1 MNEKKE
7 VLNMLKEM
15 WRKGDSP
22 LHRIYPSWEELE
34 SNVDIKTERT
44 IEKEKYRLQLCPN
57 CGMKQRIT
65 KPLEDFFPY
74 QNCGSCKHTFY
85 VNKDLTARELN
96 EEEKENMP
104 AAWIQIIEDMSKKK
118 IAIVFKLE

>member
-34 SNVDIKTERT
+34 ANVDIKTEDPA
-44 IEKEKYRLQLCPN
+44 EKEKYKLQSCPN
-57 CGMKQRIT
+57 CGTKQNIT

-74 QNCGSCKHTFY
+74 QNCESCKHTFY
-85 VNKDLTARELN
+85 VNRDLTTRKLT

-104 AAWIQIIEDMSKKK
+104 AGWIHVVEDMSKKK
-118 IAIVFKLE
+118 LAIVFKLE